1 MMRAETIGLARV
13 STITPPS
20 RVDTMSPFKV
30 PGYGKRSH
38 LEFYALRTGEA
49 LALVAFLSFCV
60 MWVQWQSAPG
70 VPRISGDFVSF
81 WTAGQ
86 LALEGHA
93 TDAYQRVPDF
103 LRQMAVHRDP
113 DWPYL
118 AFFYPPFF
126 LLL

>member
-20 RVDTMSPFKV
+20 RVDAMSPFKV
-30 PGYGKRSH
+30 PGYGERSH

-49 LALVAFLSFCV
+49 LALVAFLSF
-60 MWVQWQSAPG
+60 
-70 VPRISGDFVSF
+70 

-93 TDAYQRVPDF
+93 TDAYQRVPHF

-126 LLL
+126 LL